1 VVVEAV
7 VAGVERHEL
16 AGGEV
21 VRARNEDGDTVRFGA
36 SGEARGELR
45 VTPSTRT
52 RPRDHLVTGRA
63 PATRAGGGAVGC
75 FGGS

>member
-1 VVVEAV
+1 M

-36 SGEARGELR
+36 SGEARGGAAR
-45 VTPSTRT
+45 
-52 RPRDHLVTGRA
+52 RA
-63 PATRAGGGAVGC
+63 EHKDSAP
-75 FGGS
+75 